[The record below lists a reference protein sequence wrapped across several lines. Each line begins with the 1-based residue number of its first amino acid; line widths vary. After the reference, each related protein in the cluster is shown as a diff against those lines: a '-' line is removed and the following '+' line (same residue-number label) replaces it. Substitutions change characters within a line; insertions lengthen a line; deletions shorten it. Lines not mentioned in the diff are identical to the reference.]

1 MTNRYADEIGKP
13 VAPVCGKAKISL
25 RFDGRFLTMTG
36 AKTRSYAAVS
46 GRPTDSGGFDYRS
59 ARQHESRTG
68 PIPAGQYWVQPSQMW
83 TNHFFSLAPRAA
95 WGDHRL
101 TIHVMPG
108 TQTFDRGG
116 FFIHGGTH
124 PGSAGCI
131 NLHGRME
138 DFVRDLA
145 AATDGSSDCYIPLTV
160 AY

>member
-1 MTNRYADEIGKP
+1 
-13 VAPVCGKAKISL
+13 
-25 RFDGRFLTMTG
+25 
-36 AKTRSYAAVS
+36 
-46 GRPTDSGGFDYRS
+46 
-59 ARQHESRTG
+59 
-68 PIPAGQYWVQPSQMW
+68 MW

-101 TIHVMPG
+101 TIHVYPG

-131 NLHGRME
+131 NLHADME
-138 DFVRDLA
+138 KFVRDLA
-145 AATDGSSDCYIPLTV
+145 TAAAGSASCYIPLTV